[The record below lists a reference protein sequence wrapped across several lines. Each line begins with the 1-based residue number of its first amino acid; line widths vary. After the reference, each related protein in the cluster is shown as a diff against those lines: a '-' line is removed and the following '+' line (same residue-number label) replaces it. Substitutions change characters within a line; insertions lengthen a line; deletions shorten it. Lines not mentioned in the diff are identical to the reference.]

1 MLSFLPWT
9 EAACCI
15 VCTVCAAVGC
25 ALTFPAYAREGGKH
39 LFILSGQSNMVLLH
53 PGESF
58 VPAVNEAFGSDKVV
72 VVHDA
77 EGSQPIWRWYKDWK
91 PANGDGPE
99 APGDLYDRLMKKVRA
114 EMEGQSIETVTLV
127 WMQGESD
134 ANQGHGSVYAASLRG
149 LRRQFE
155 EDLGHK
161 PIHFV
166 IGRISGY
173 GLVRE
178 HAAEWRLVR
187 AAQVEVADN
196 DPPAAW
202 IDTDD
207 LNTGLSRE
215 GVMYKNDIHYS
226 AEGYRLL
233 GKRFAEKAIALIRA
247 DAPKEAQ
254 EAAPLAP

>member
-1 MLSFLPWT
+1 MLTENTWLAIALAVAVLTALGTLFLPGQAM
-9 EAACCI
+9 AA
-15 VCTVCAAVGC
+15 
-25 ALTFPAYAREGGKH
+25 GGKH

-58 VPAVNEAFGSDKVV
+58 VPAVNEAFGSDKVI

-77 EGSQPIWRWYKDWK
+77 EGGQPIRRWYKDWK
-91 PANGDGPE
+91 PANGDEPE
-99 APGDLYDRLMKKVRA
+99 ATGDLYDRLMKKVRA
-114 EMEGQSIETVTLV
+114 AMEGQSIETVTLV

-134 ANQGHGSVYAASLRG
+134 ANQEHGSVYAASLRG

-202 IDTDD
+202 VDTDD

-226 AEGYRLL
+226 AEGYKIL
-233 GKRFAEKAIALIRA
+233 GRRFAEKAIALILEDVPA
-247 DAPKEAQ
+247 EAQ
-254 EAAPLAP
+254 EVAQSAPEP